1 MDLVKVGIYAEGY
14 YSGQTYAEE
23 YFIKEESYNRLKE
36 EINNID
42 IYIVDLDGEYSEIP
56 ADLEI
61 ENYTEERILKS
72 NIEEMIQNS
81 DNLAREL
88 IPIYNKIG
96 LDFIQELSE
105 IDKYLNE
112 LNTYIT
118 IEITIKKSQRK
129 LVEDFIK
136 DLNK

>member
-1 MDLVKVGIYAEGY
+1 MNLVKISVYAEGY

-36 EINNID
+36 EIDNID
-42 IYIVDLDGEYSEIP
+42 IYIGDLDGKHSEVP
-56 ADLEI
+56 ADLQI
-61 ENYTEERILKS
+61 EVFSEEMLLKS

-81 DNLAREL
+81 DDLACEL

-96 LDFIQELSE
+96 LDFIQELSG
-105 IDKYLNE
+105 IDKYLSE

-118 IEITIKKSQRK
+118 FKATIKKSQRK
-129 LVEDFIK
+129 LVEDFIRG
-136 DLNK
+136 LN